1 MGHRKKGK
9 IYKSGIPNLE
19 NPRLPRQSQQLNNT
33 MYVHFAEER
42 VIVFISFLKGSGTGK
57 QLRAIPAQVKGPK
70 LPRLNNVWLVSLH
83 FLP

>member
-1 MGHRKKGK
+1 
-9 IYKSGIPNLE
+9 
-19 NPRLPRQSQQLNNT
+19 

-70 LPRLNNVWLVSLH
+70 LPRLNKVWLVSLH
-83 FLP
+83 FLPLAKDNCYLNPAGSKVYSRCPLLLAGVQTPA